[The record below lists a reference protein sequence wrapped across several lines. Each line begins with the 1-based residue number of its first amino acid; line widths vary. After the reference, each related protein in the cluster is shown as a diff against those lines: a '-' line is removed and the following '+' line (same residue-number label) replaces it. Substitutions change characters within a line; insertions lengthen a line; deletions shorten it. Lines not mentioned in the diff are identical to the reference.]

1 MANPAPKRTGKNARR
16 PTVPDIAE
24 ERARDVRVVERV
36 RRGESFDA
44 VATAEGF
51 ADRSGA
57 WRAFWRSVK
66 RVEHDAVDQMRAV
79 QNEQIDA
86 ALQKWMP
93 QMLDLDATAA
103 GVVLRIWERQA
114 KLNGLDAPA
123 RMIAGVLGDGVPEDP
138 KEREAVLLSLVERI
152 EQAANAGRS

>member
-1 MANPAPKRTGKNARR
+1 MGAPKRTGKSVRQPPVA
-16 PTVPDIAE
+16 DIAV
-24 ERARDVRVVERV
+24 ERARDARVVERV
-36 RRGESFDA
+36 RRGESFDTIA
-44 VATAEGF
+44 DAEGY
-51 ADRSGA
+51 ADRSGP
-57 WRAFWRSVK
+57 WRAFWRAVR

-86 ALQKWMP
+86 ALEKWLP

-103 GVVLRIWERQA
+103 NVVLRIWERQA

-152 EQAANAGRS
+152 EQAAHADRS